1 MRSSVA
7 LTLVASVL
15 LGQMTAV
22 RAETVEEFYRGKS
35 MSMTIGTSAGNDYD
49 FRARLV
55 ARHMGKHIPGNP
67 AIISR
72 NMPGGGG
79 IVPTNWFAKIA
90 PRDGTSLYMIQS
102 NMMAAQALGTQGV
115 AFDTRKFFWI
125 GNTTQTPNVI
135 NSWHTADVKNIEDA
149 KTKELVLGG
158 SIGAASAVYPVLL
171 NKLIGTKFK
180 LVTGYPGGNEINLA
194 LERGEIQGRGSNS
207 WASWKS
213 TRPQWLAEK
222 KLIIIVQIGL
232 QRVHDLADVPTMIEL
247 AANDLDRDVMR
258 FISSDT
264 AISRAVVTT
273 EGTPPD
279 RVEAL
284 RRAFDA
290 TMKDSE
296 FLAEAAK
303 TQMDISPLSGEDSQ
317 KIADSI
323 ANTTPE
329 VLARAKDLLGDML
342 K

>member
-1 MRSSVA
+1 MKSWIAIGA
-7 LTLVASVL
+7 LALAFQPL
-15 LGQMTAV
+15 ALRADAV
-22 RAETVEEFYRGKS
+22 EDFYRGKT

-55 ARHMGKHIPGNP
+55 ARHIAKYIPGNP
-67 AIISR
+67 LIVSR

-79 IVPTNWFAKIA
+79 IVPTNWFAKLA

-102 NMMAAQALGTQGV
+102 NMMSAQALETQGV
-115 AFDTRKFFWI
+115 AFDTRKFIWI

-135 NSWHTADVKNIEDA
+135 NSWHTSDVKNIEDA
-149 KTKELVLGG
+149 KTRELVLGG
-158 SIGAASAVYPVLL
+158 SIGSASAVYPVLL

-180 LVTGYPGGNEINLA
+180 LVTGYPGGNELNLA

-232 QRVHDLADVPTMIEL
+232 QRVHDLPGVPTMIEL
-247 AANDLDRDVMR
+247 AQSDLDKAVAQ

-264 AISRAVVTT
+264 AISRAVITT

-279 RVEAL
+279 RVAAL

-303 TQMDISPLSGEDSQ
+303 TQMDISPLSGEESQ

-323 ANTTPE
+323 VNTPPE
-329 VLARAKDLLGDML
+329 VIARARELLGDML
-342 K
+342 R

>member
-1 MRSSVA
+1 MKSLIAFAA
-7 LTLVASVL
+7 LALAS
-15 LGQMTAV
+15 QSFPARADAV
-22 RAETVEEFYRGKS
+22 EDFYRGKTL
-35 MSMTIGTSAGNDYD
+35 SMTIGTSAGNDYD

-55 ARHMGKHIPGNP
+55 ARHMPKFIPGNP
-67 AIISR
+67 QIVSR

-79 IVPTNWFAKIA
+79 IVPTNWFAKLA

-102 NMMAAQALGTQGV
+102 NMMSAQALETQGV

-125 GNTTQTPNVI
+125 GNTSQTPNVI
-135 NSWHTADVKNIEDA
+135 NSWYTSDVKTIEDA

-158 SIGAASAVYPVLL
+158 SIGSASAVYPVLL

-180 LVTGYPGGNEINLA
+180 LVTGYPGGNELNIA

-222 KLIIIVQIGL
+222 KLIILVQIGL
-232 QRVHDLADVPTMIEL
+232 QRAPDLPDVPTVIEL
-247 AANDLDRDVMR
+247 AANDLDKAVAR
-258 FISSDT
+258 FISADT
-264 AISRAVVTT
+264 AISRAVITT

-279 RVEAL
+279 RVAAL

-290 TMKDSE
+290 TMKDGE
-296 FLAEAAK
+296 FLAEAGK
-303 TQMDISPLSGEDSQ
+303 TQMDISPLSGEESQ

-323 ANTTPE
+323 ANTPPE
-329 VLARAKDLLGDML
+329 VLARARELLGDML

>member
-1 MRSSVA
+1 MKSLIAFAA
-7 LTLVASVL
+7 LALAAQSFPARAD
-15 LGQMTAV
+15 AV
-22 RAETVEEFYRGKS
+22 EDFYRGKTL
-35 MSMTIGTSAGNDYD
+35 SMTIGTSAGNDYD

-55 ARHMGKHIPGNP
+55 ARHMPKFIPGNP
-67 AIISR
+67 PIISR

-79 IVPTNWFAKIA
+79 IVPTNWFAKLA

-102 NMMAAQALGTQGV
+102 NMMSAQALETQGV

-125 GNTTQTPNVI
+125 GNTSQTPNVI
-135 NSWHTADVKNIEDA
+135 NSWHTTDVKTIEDA
-149 KTKELVLGG
+149 KTRELVLGG
-158 SIGAASAVYPVLL
+158 SIGSASAVYPVLL
-171 NKLIGTKFK
+171 NKLIGTRFK
-180 LVTGYPGGNEINLA
+180 LVTGYPGGNELNIA

-222 KLIIIVQIGL
+222 KLIILVQIGL
-232 QRVHDLADVPTMIEL
+232 QRASDLPDLPTMIEL
-247 AANDLDRDVMR
+247 ANNDLDKAVAR

-264 AISRAVVTT
+264 AISRAVITT

-290 TMKDSE
+290 TMKDAE

-303 TQMDISPLSGEDSQ
+303 TQMDISPLSGVESQ

-323 ANTTPE
+323 ANTPPE
-329 VLARAKDLLGDML
+329 VLARARELLGDML

>member
-1 MRSSVA
+1 MKSSAAIPA
-7 LTLVASVL
+7 LMLML
-15 LGQMTAV
+15 LYPAGAAQAD
-22 RAETVEEFYRGKS
+22 AIEDFYRGKS
-35 MSMTIGTSAGNDYD
+35 ISMTIGTSAGNDYD

-55 ARHMGKHIPGNP
+55 ARHMGKYIAGNP
-67 AIISR
+67 LIVSR

-90 PRDGTSLYMIQS
+90 PRDGTSLMMIQS
-102 NMMAAQALGTQGV
+102 NMMAAQVLETQGV

-125 GNTTQTPNVI
+125 GNTSQTPNVI
-135 NSWHTADVKNIEDA
+135 NSWHTAEVKSIEDA
-149 KTKELVLGG
+149 KSKELVLGA
-158 SIGAASAVYPVLL
+158 SIGSASAVYPVLL
-171 NKLIGTKFK
+171 NKLIGTKFR

-213 TRPQWLAEK
+213 TRPQWLADK
-222 KLIIIVQIGL
+222 KLIILVQIGL
-232 QRVHDLADVPTMIEL
+232 QRAPDLADVPTMIEL
-247 AANDLDRDVMR
+247 ATSDLDRAVAR

-273 EGTPPD
+273 EGTPPE

-290 TMKDSE
+290 TMKDPE

-303 TQMDISPLSGEDSQ
+303 TQMDISPLSGEASQ

-323 ANTTPE
+323 ANTPPE
-329 VLARAKDLLGDML
+329 VIARAKELLGDML
-342 K
+342 R